1 MPAARRDRGA
11 GSVEYVGVVVLAVV
25 VVGLVVA
32 AAGGAASAVT
42 AGIERA
48 FCSVGGGTGC
58 GTAGEADAA
67 GSGDSG
73 GAGDDGAGAAPAAA
87 PAGADDDTGGEGAG
101 ATQGEVAA
109 SDADRRDTARDARGS
124 RRDDRRGTDPVPGP
138 PPGTLNPDETLG
150 LGIAFLGESVSL
162 AEPPSWEPVDP
173 GAGAYASEDSGV
185 DDDATK
191 FAAEAGAN
199 TLSGA
204 WPNASRNLLHFLGNS
219 GEPLEQ
225 DVDALL
231 TDVPALA
238 TEYQGLQD
246 EMGVTALL
254 QAQEAGFTEPV
265 TYPLSTPWSGFY
277 IGQGLSDDW
286 FYAMGGIQWS
296 AVGEV
301 TVYPPTATEP
311 AWTYETTTSFVL
323 RDQYNWDGGKGVTIG
338 PLEVTDEQLAELHR
352 AGVAQEFTATGES
365 AVTSRKGTR

>member
-1 MPAARRDRGA
+1 MRAARRDRGA
-11 GSVEYVGVVVLAVV
+11 GSVEYLGVVVLAVV

-32 AAGGAASAVT
+32 AAGGVASAVT

-58 GTAGEADAA
+58 GTAGEP
-67 GSGDSG
+67 GSGG
-73 GAGDDGAGAAPAAA
+73 PGDDGAPVPAAA
-87 PAGADDDTGGEGAG
+87 PADPGTGGEAAG
-101 ATQGEVAA
+101 PTQGKVVG
-109 SDADRRDTARDARGS
+109 SDAGRRDTARDARGS
-124 RRDDRRGTDPVPGP
+124 RRDDRRGADPVPGP
-138 PPGTLNPDETLG
+138 PPGTANPNETLG

-162 AEPPSWEPVDP
+162 AEPPTWEPVDP
-173 GAGAYASEDSGV
+173 GAGAYASEGSGV
-185 DDDATK
+185 DDEATK

-204 WPNASRNLLHFLGNS
+204 WPHASRNLLHFLGNS

-231 TDVPALA
+231 ADVPALA

-277 IGQGLSDDW
+277 IGSHLSNDW
-286 FYAMGGIQWS
+286 YYAMGGIQWS

-311 AWTYETTTSFVL
+311 AWTYETTTSLVL
-323 RDQYNWDGGKGVTIG
+323 RDRYNWDGGKGVTIG
-338 PLEVTDEQLAELHR
+338 PLDVTDEQLAELHR